1 MTLREVAAAFDQIS
15 AAYDATRD
23 PLDPSTLAALG
34 DRLQQHGVRRVLEIG
49 VGTGRIARPL
59 NDRGIEVTGIDAS
72 RSMLAVARSKG
83 VPRLVRGNAYH
94 LPFPDGAF
102 DATLFV
108 HVLHILDR
116 RGEAIAE
123 AERVGRHGAY
133 ALVHPGR
140 GSDERAGAEESQD
153 PRRIVY
159 RYLAEAGYP
168 VPRGSEGPRARERR
182 LLAELPP
189 DELVVISD
197 REVTEPLALRLRMLE
212 QRASRHTLSIPPDV
226 LRRATEKARAELGDR
241 TVTFRRVEALAHWS
255 RPLAEVAGTGPSA

>member
-1 MTLREVAAAFDQIS
+1 MALQEVAAAFDQIS

-23 PLDPSTLAALG
+23 PLDPATLSALAEQL
-34 DRLQQHGVRRVLEIG
+34 RHRGVHRILEIG
-49 VGTGRIARPL
+49 VGTGRIAGPL
-59 NDRGIEVTGIDAS
+59 SDRGFEVTGLDAS

-83 VPRLVRGNAYH
+83 VPRLVRGNAYR
-94 LPFPDGAF
+94 LPFSDASFDGA
-102 DATLFV
+102 LFV
-108 HVLHILDR
+108 HVLHILER
-116 RGEAIAE
+116 RREAIAE

-140 GSDERAGAEESQD
+140 DPGERSPPEESED
-153 PRRIVY
+153 PRRIVF

-189 DELVVISD
+189 DDLEVISD

-212 QRASRHTLSIPPDV
+212 QRANRQTLTIPPEV
-226 LRRATEKARAELGDR
+226 LRRATEKARAEIGDR

-255 RPLAEVAGTGPSA
+255 RSLAVGGGASPGP